1 MSRIGLKAYILESDG
16 SHTPFGSPREYSSKL
31 FDPAESMSESGRT
44 KTPQVH
50 NIRWV
55 PKGESVKVAGRE
67 IGGMVY
73 ITDIEP
79 SDLNPEEN
87 LSVCINTTMP
97 VARRRKSYKV
107 SYDPYYEQF
116 YEHYCYLT
124 NNVRAIYLDWL
135 ESGRENDKYTY
146 ECLIL
151 YFGGLERRYLNDD
164 PSLSERKE
172 ILNEIEGLIEIYGE
186 DEGFANTLRSFLN
199 FTQTLRDPNQVKTL
213 IERDNT
219 KFPLSLAIGLG
230 RSAMNRESINA
241 DWALSWY
248 LCSVKTQKS
257 NIVYRCWPEY
267 IVLFRDVFNEM
278 YPKGLYVTAKGS
290 DIEMEYVSYSPYDFR
305 RTFIFKSTNGRIVPE
320 VISLSEP
327 IKQLDKIGLET
338 SKLLAHY
345 SEYIKGKPEARDTVN
360 ALRLLPKDL
369 WKKMPCRELEKI
381 REWAYSVLKRNGGLA
396 EINDFLVNTIGN
408 TETKPNTTVV
418 KNAADFLAMA
428 GFGVVQDPRF
438 ALEKRRFWSSVNLFS
453 MPSTKNLE
461 KESSDLYKNANL
473 ALVAGLYI
481 LEEFGLHNA
490 LARRSRKNILEY
502 LMEHIEGLNPIAY
515 KRLEANFEFYLDHS
529 PSIKMI
535 NKPLAEALDDSK
547 ELISKLVTTLVVNED
562 IQETQEFSRIE
573 HVYDKLGLNQKQL
586 WKDVIDIRNTIPDEN
601 TELNKRSTKSRVKS
615 SDKRRGKIVTLDEEK
630 IYELISE
637 TESVKNVLE
646 NVFQSSD
653 MRRGHKIKTEKS
665 FELSEVFVALDPS
678 CIPVTL
684 EIITKG
690 HWTRNAVEKLARK
703 HKVMWEGS
711 LEAINEWSYEKYDE
725 ELIEEYEG
733 YRPNTVAVEK
743 LKESIRAQARE

>member
-1 MSRIGLKAYILESDG
+1 MDLKTYIVESDG
-16 SHTPFGSPREYSSKL
+16 SHTLFGSAREYSSKL
-31 FDPAESMSESGRT
+31 FDPAESMSESERT
-44 KTPQVH
+44 KTPQVQ
-50 NIRWV
+50 NNRWV

-87 LSVCINTTMP
+87 LSVSINTTMP

-172 ILNEIEGLIEIYGE
+172 ILDETKRLLEIYGE

-199 FTQTLRDPNQVKTL
+199 FTETLMDPNQVKTL

-219 KFPLSLAIGLG
+219 DFPLSLGIGLG
-230 RSAMNRESINA
+230 RSAMNKESINA
-241 DWALSWY
+241 EWALSWY

-257 NIVYRCWPEY
+257 KIVYRCWPEY

-278 YPKGLYVTAKGS
+278 YPKGLYVTAEGS
-290 DIEMEYVSYSPYDFR
+290 DIEIEYVSYSPYDFR

-320 VISLSEP
+320 IISLNEP
-327 IKQLDKIGLET
+327 IKQLDKVGLET
-338 SKLLAHY
+338 SKLLSEY

-360 ALRLLPKDL
+360 ALRLLPKDM
-369 WKKMPCRELEKI
+369 WKKFPCRELEKI
-381 REWAYSVLKRNGGLA
+381 SEWAYSVLNRNGGIA
-396 EINDFLVNTIGN
+396 EVNDFVLNTIGN
-408 TETKPNTTVV
+408 TETKPNTSVV
-418 KNAADFLAMA
+418 KKAADLLAMA

-438 ALEKRRFWSSVNLFS
+438 ALEKRRFWSSVNLFT
-453 MPSTKNLE
+453 MPSTKDLDKNNN
-461 KESSDLYKNANL
+461 DLYKKANL
-473 ALVAGLYI
+473 ALAVGIYI
-481 LEEFGLHNA
+481 LEEISMHNP
-490 LARRSRKNILEY
+490 LASRSKENILEY
-502 LMEHIEGLNPIAY
+502 LMEHVEGLDPNAY
-515 KRLEANFEFYLDHS
+515 RRLEANFKFHLDHS
-529 PSIKMI
+529 PSIKI
-535 NKPLAEALDDSK
+535 LSKPLAKALDDSK
-547 ELISKLVTTLVVNED
+547 ELISKLVTSIVVNEE
-562 IQETQEFSRIE
+562 IKETQEFSRIE
-573 HVYDKLGLNQKQL
+573 HVYDKLGLNPKHL

-601 TELNKRSTKSRVKS
+601 TDRTKRSTKSRVKS
-615 SDKRRGKIVTLDEEK
+615 SDKRRGKIVTLDEGK
-630 IYELISE
+630 IDELISE
-637 TESVKNVLE
+637 TELVKKVLGD
-646 NVFQSSD
+646 VFQSSD
-653 MRRGHKIKTEKS
+653 TRGGHKMKTEKS
-665 FELSEVFVALDPS
+665 FELLEVFVALDPS

-684 EIITKG
+684 EIISKG

-711 LEAINEWSYEKYDE
+711 LEAINEWSHEKFDV

-733 YRPNTVAVEK
+733 YRPNTLAVEK
-743 LKESIRAQARE
+743 LKEGIRAQARK